1 MQEHT
6 IGLQDCTLVCVFKV
20 FLLTKSVL
28 SVSGRAAAGLR
39 LALFPCVINLIFFW
53 SPSRWLVSVTES
65 LCMAGPAL
73 TQFSPPQ
80 SDSFHSVFLLM
91 MPVLH
96 KQRHFLLFKPSSK
109 QFLSRFLLIHC
120 AKMFYITGLLVQY
133 VGWSTPL
140 SNLFFKRTVSWKLF
154 TSGLRFTHCR
164 VEFHLLCF
172 NHHMSSFITTWEH
185 PKFVLLFYNGPPA
198 IFKGLHSFQ

>member
-6 IGLQDCTLVCVFKV
+6 IGLQDCLCFLFKV
-20 FLLTKSVL
+20 FLLAKSVL
-28 SVSGRAAAGLR
+28 SVSGRTQAAAGLR

-73 TQFSPPQ
+73 TQFFFPPQ

-109 QFLSRFLLIHC
+109 QFLSRFLLG
-120 AKMFYITGLLVQY
+120 Y
-133 VGWSTPL
+133 
-140 SNLFFKRTVSWKLF
+140 LFIVPR
-154 TSGLRFTHCR
+154 
-164 VEFHLLCF
+164 CF
-172 NHHMSSFITTWEH
+172 I
-185 PKFVLLFYNGPPA
+185 
-198 IFKGLHSFQ
+198 